1 VTTEMLPIQKD
12 VQLIARQFSMDGIA
26 QEELQDKQ
34 ILAIRFVETAG
45 SLRLSNVMIITRFQ
59 TMAAPIASE
68 IMGIL
73 ALQPEEGT
81 NHVTLFVE
89 TV

>member
-1 VTTEMLPIQKD
+1 M
-12 VQLIARQFSMDGIA
+12 
-26 QEELQDKQ
+26 
-34 ILAIRFVETAG
+34 ETAG
-45 SLRLSNVMIITRFQ
+45 SLLLSNVMIITRFQ